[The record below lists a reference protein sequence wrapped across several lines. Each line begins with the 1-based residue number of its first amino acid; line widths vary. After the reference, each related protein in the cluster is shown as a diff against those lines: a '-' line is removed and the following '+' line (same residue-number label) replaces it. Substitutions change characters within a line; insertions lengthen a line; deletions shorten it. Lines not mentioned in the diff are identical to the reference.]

1 MYSELLWFNNQTISC
16 HFLSFST
23 CHNSEQHLD
32 SITCSIEISM
42 SVNGFSIFHVSK
54 QNVAGQSIT
63 GDHEKHQHNDKE
75 TFVDRHDDSLDKHRK
90 R

>member
-1 MYSELLWFNNQTISC
+1 M
-16 HFLSFST
+16 
-23 CHNSEQHLD
+23 D

-54 QNVAGQSIT
+54 QNVASQSIT
-63 GDHEKHQHNDKE
+63 RDHKKHQHDNEE
-75 TFVDRHDDSLDKHRK
+75 TFIDRHDDSLDKHRK